1 MVNSIQLQSDGIREE
16 IQDMEQKLT
25 RLRDALRIM
34 EEQVQILQSKWE
46 GQASSE
52 WTVQFLKDRE
62 MVWERVE
69 RLKQMVGVLLQIGL
83 LLAFTER
90 KNRGIVEGESCE

>member
-1 MVNSIQLQSDGIREE
+1 MQLQSDGIREE
-16 IQDMEQKLT
+16 MQDMEQKLT

-34 EEQVQILQSKWE
+34 EEQVQMLQSKWE